1 MSLTF
6 ADLGVP
12 ADAVSRLAGRSITTP
27 FPIQHAVVP
36 DALAGHDI
44 CGKAPTGSGKTLAFG
59 LALAERATG
68 GASRRPVALVLVP
81 TRELALQVSTELSL
95 LVGPGNDRR
104 VLAVYG
110 GVGYEPQRKA
120 LRRGVNI
127 VVATPGRLED
137 LIERGDIGLADVACV
152 VIDEAD
158 RMADMGFLPAVKRL
172 LDATRSDRQTLLF
185 SATLDGDVDVLVRR
199 YQREPRRH
207 VVDVS
212 DDDTKVDHLFWRASR
227 SDRIQLTAAA
237 VARHGRA
244 IVFCRTRHGADRL
257 ARQLGT
263 SGITAAAIHGSRSQ
277 AQRERA
283 LAAFAADSVQALVAT
298 DVAARGIHVDAVL
311 CVVHFD
317 PPAES
322 KDYLH
327 RSGRTGR
334 AGAPGTV
341 ITLVGDENRVAVKAL
356 QRDLGLPPGLDAPPG
371 SDRRVVQP
379 RVPVRP
385 RAVSP
390 VPTLVPAQPKAPRR
404 KTDSTRR
411 DRPGPATGTVK
422 WFDPKKGFG
431 FIVPERG
438 GRDIFVHQSEI
449 QVDGFRRLSEGQRV
463 QFELNKGQQGMQAST
478 VKLVS

>member
-12 ADAVSRLAGRSITTP
+12 ADAVTRLAGRSITTP
-27 FPIQHAVVP
+27 FPIQAAVLP
-36 DALAGHDI
+36 DALAGHDV
-44 CGKAPTGSGKTLAFG
+44 CGRAPTGSGKTLAFG
-59 LALAERATG
+59 LALAERAIG

-95 LVGPGNDRR
+95 LVRPGNDRR

-110 GVGYEPQRKA
+110 GVGYEPQRKG

-137 LIERGDIGLADVACV
+137 LIARGDVVLTDVAYV

-199 YQREPRRH
+199 YQRSPRSH
-207 VVDVS
+207 VVDVG
-212 DDDTKVDHLFWRASR
+212 DDDGTVDHLFWRAKQSER
-227 SDRIQLTAAA
+227 VQLTAAA

-257 ARQLGT
+257 ARQLRG
-263 SGITAAAIHGSRSQ
+263 SGVTAAAIHGSRSQ

-283 LAAFAADSVQALVAT
+283 LADFAADSVQALVAT
-298 DVAARGIHVDAVL
+298 DVAARGIHVDAVG

-317 PPAES
+317 PPAEH

-334 AGAPGTV
+334 AGAAGTV
-341 ITLVGDENRVAVKAL
+341 ITLVGDEHRVAVKAL
-356 QRDLGLPPGLDAPPG
+356 QRDLGLRPGVDAPPEVDPTRVVP
-371 SDRRVVQP
+371 SRVVPLAPAQAAAASRRKAVPTRRVG
-379 RVPVRP
+379 
-385 RAVSP
+385 A
-390 VPTLVPAQPKAPRR
+390 
-404 KTDSTRR
+404 
-411 DRPGPATGTVK
+411 GPATGTVK
-422 WFDPKKGFG
+422 WFDAKKGFG

-438 GRDIFVHQSEI
+438 GSDVFVHQSEI
-449 QVDGFRRLSEGQRV
+449 QVGGYRRLSEGQRV
-463 QFELNKGQQGMQAST
+463 EFEVTKGQRGMQAST

>member
-12 ADAVSRLAGRSITTP
+12 PDAVSRLARRSITTP
-27 FPIQHAVVP
+27 FPIQHAVLP

-110 GVGYEPQRKA
+110 GVGYEGQRKA

-137 LIERGDIGLADVACV
+137 LIARGDVALADVAHV

-207 VVDVS
+207 VVDLG
-212 DDDTKVDHLFWRASR
+212 DDDAKVDHLFWPASR

-341 ITLVGDENRVAVKAL
+341 ITLVGDEHRVAVKAL
-356 QRDLGLPPGLDAPPG
+356 QRDLGLRPGLDIPPG
-371 SDRRVVQP
+371 P
-379 RVPVRP
+379 GPL

-390 VPTLVPAQPKAPRR
+390 LPAQRKGPRPKAAP
-404 KTDSTRR
+404 TRR
-411 DRPGPATGTVK
+411 ERPGPATGTVK
-422 WFDPKKGFG
+422 WFDARKGFG

-438 GRDIFVHQSEI
+438 GRDVFVHQSEI

-463 QFELNKGQQGMQAST
+463 QFELNQGQQGMQAGM

>member
-12 ADAVSRLAGRSITTP
+12 PDAVSRLARRSITTP
-27 FPIQHAVVP
+27 FPIQHAVLP

-110 GVGYEPQRKA
+110 GVGYEGQRKA

-137 LIERGDIGLADVACV
+137 LIARGDVALADVAHV

-207 VVDVS
+207 VVDLG
-212 DDDTKVDHLFWRASR
+212 DDDATVDHLFWPASR
-227 SDRIQLTAAA
+227 SDRIQLTADA

-263 SGITAAAIHGSRSQ
+263 SGISAAAIHGSRSQ

-341 ITLVGDENRVAVKAL
+341 ITLVGDEHRVAVKAL
-356 QRDLGLPPGLDAPPG
+356 QRDLGLRPGLDTPPG
-371 SDRRVVQP
+371 SGP
-379 RVPVRP
+379 L

-390 VPTLVPAQPKAPRR
+390 AQAKAPRP
-404 KTDSTRR
+404 KAASTRR
-411 DRPGPATGTVK
+411 ERPGPATGTVK
-422 WFDPKKGFG
+422 WFDPRKGFG

-438 GRDIFVHQSEI
+438 GRDVFVHQSEI

-463 QFELNKGQQGMQAST
+463 EFELNKGQQGMQAAT

>member
-12 ADAVSRLAGRSITTP
+12 ADAVARLTGRSITSP
-27 FPIQHAVVP
+27 FPIQTAVLP

-95 LVGPGNDRR
+95 LVGPGNNRR

-110 GVGYEPQRKA
+110 GVGYEGQRKA

-137 LIERGDIGLADVACV
+137 LIARGDVALADVAHV

-172 LDATRSDRQTLLF
+172 LDATRPDRQTLLF

-207 VVDVS
+207 VVDLG
-212 DDDTKVDHLFWRASR
+212 DDDAKVDHLFWPASR
-227 SDRIQLTAAA
+227 SDRIELAAAA

-341 ITLVGDENRVAVKAL
+341 ITLVGDEHRVAVKAL
-356 QRDLGLPPGLDAPPG
+356 QRDLGLRPGLDIPPG
-371 SDRRVVQP
+371 P
-379 RVPVRP
+379 GPL

-390 VPTLVPAQPKAPRR
+390 LPAQRKGPRPKAAP
-404 KTDSTRR
+404 TRR
-411 DRPGPATGTVK
+411 ERPGPATGTVK
-422 WFDPKKGFG
+422 WFDARKGFG

-438 GRDIFVHQSEI
+438 GRDVFVHQSEI

-463 QFELNKGQQGMQAST
+463 QFELNQGQQGMQAGT

>member
-1 MSLTF
+1 
-6 ADLGVP
+6 
-12 ADAVSRLAGRSITTP
+12 
-27 FPIQHAVVP
+27 
-36 DALAGHDI
+36 
-44 CGKAPTGSGKTLAFG
+44 
-59 LALAERATG
+59 
-68 GASRRPVALVLVP
+68 VP
-81 TRELALQVSTELSL
+81 TRELALQVGTELGL
-95 LVGPGNDRR
+95 LVGPGKVRR

-110 GVGYEPQRKA
+110 GVGYAPQRKA
-120 LRRGVNI
+120 LRRGVDI

-137 LIERGDIGLADVACV
+137 LVARGDIGLADVAHV

-207 VVDVS
+207 VVEGS
-212 DDDTKVDHLFWRASR
+212 ADDATVAHLFWHAPR
-227 SDRIQLTAAA
+227 SERIQLTAAA

-263 SGITAAAIHGSRSQ
+263 SGITAEAIHGSRSQ

-298 DVAARGIHVDAVL
+298 DVAARGIHVDAVP

-317 PPAES
+317 PPAER

-341 ITLVGDENRVAVKAL
+341 ITLVGDEHRGAVKAL
-356 QRDLGLPPGLDAPPG
+356 QRDLGLPPGLDVSPG
-371 SDRRVVQP
+371 ARPLRAVPP
-379 RVPVRP
+379 RV
-385 RAVSP
+385 SP
-390 VPTLVPAQPKAPRR
+390 APAKVEAPRPEAV
-404 KTDSTRR
+404 STRR
-411 DRPGPATGTVK
+411 DRPGAAIGTVK
-422 WFDPKKGFG
+422 WFDAKKGFG
-431 FIVPERG
+431 FIIPERG
-438 GRDIFVHQSEI
+438 GRDIFVHQSDI
-449 QVDGFRRLSEGQRV
+449 QIDGYRRLSEGQRV
-463 QFELNKGQQGMQAST
+463 QFEVNKGQRGMQAGT
-478 VKLVS
+478 VRLVS